1 MKLMGK
7 TTITFERM
15 KFRSVTTKLT
25 VLCQNVCCKYRKQD
39 RVIDTS
45 FRLRG
50 EFYTENAQG
59 YFCGIC

>member
-7 TTITFERM
+7 TTITFESV

-25 VLCQNVCCKYRKQD
+25 ILCQSFCCKYRKEH

-45 FRLRG
+45 FRLHG
-50 EFYTENAQG
+50 EFYTKNAQR
-59 YFCGIC
+59 YFCGIY